1 MKGIVYT
8 SLDNFK
14 LKRWDVRSYKLLNE
28 DLVEWIEETTIKLLE
43 SRNEAEL
50 SAGDELKKI
59 IPSIEKQIFFRIHGR
74 CYFLDYYYP
83 QKKIA
88 IEIDGGYHKERKEI
102 DAQRDKDFA
111 EIGIRTIRIKDKDVL
126 NGDFIAKL
134 TQRVSKIKVSKKKK
148 KEIKKK
154 RFENKLI
161 KEAMQR
167 VKQHDKMKH
176 NAKWI

>member
-8 SLDNFK
+8 SLDGFR
-14 LKRWDVRSYKLLNE
+14 LKHWTVQSYKTLNDE
-28 DLVEWIEETTIKLLE
+28 LVEWIENTTRKLVE

-50 SAGDELKKI
+50 SAGDELKRI
-59 IPSIEKQIFFRIHGR
+59 IPSIKKQVFFRIHGR

-83 QKKIA
+83 RKKVA
-88 IEIDGGYHKERKEI
+88 IEVDGGYHKERKEI

-126 NGDFIAKL
+126 DGKFVEKL
-134 TQRVSKIKVSKKKK
+134 TQKSTKIKVSRTKE

-154 RFENKLI
+154 RYENKLI
-161 KEAMQR
+161 KDAMKR
-167 VKQHDKMKH
+167 LEQHEKMKH
-176 NAKWI
+176 KARWI